1 MNLADRIQR
10 LERKLAGKTEEIRLE
25 DGSIVRL
32 PENASLEAFVAVMN
46 NLKRGSGEPLERVP
60 YEDVFRQ
67 AVPPTPMDLIGFV
80 REMLEQQETQ
90 DSDSTQEG

>member
-1 MNLADRIQR
+1 MSLEDRIKR
-10 LERKLAGKTEEIRLE
+10 LERTLQGKTEEIRLE
-25 DGSIVRL
+25 DGTIVRL
-32 PENASLEAFVAVMN
+32 PDGTTLEAFVAVMN

-80 REMLEQQETQ
+80 REMLEQADE
-90 DSDSTQEG
+90 DNENE